1 MIFLCNIIKA
11 DYVFYDGGR
20 QSVSRE
26 YQAASTSRK
35 DLFEI
40 YNQREIILKAA
51 EDEAVE
57 IINSA
62 KIKADSETA
71 RHKKKA
77 YEDGYNEGIEI
88 GKKRG
93 YEEGYEAGYEKVSK
107 ILQDAN
113 KEKVRELLGM
123 IEKIENEKQKIIARY
138 EKELTDLSIDI
149 AEKIIR
155 NEIDAKDNVVAG
167 IIRSVISD
175 YRNVEW
181 IKIYIS
187 DKDDAIA
194 IQADKELI
202 NALKKISKDIKIEVS
217 GKLCKGSAIIETE
230 DGIVEA
236 SIDTQL
242 KNLREMVLS
251 KNAG

>member
-1 MIFLCNIIKA
+1 MIFLSNIIKA
-11 DYVFYDGGR
+11 DYVFYDAAV
-20 QSVSRE
+20 QAVSQE
-26 YQAASTSRK
+26 QKVISTPRK

-51 EDEAVE
+51 EDEAMK
-57 IINSA
+57 ILNSA
-62 KIKADSETA
+62 KSKAEAETA
-71 RHKKKA
+71 QYKKKA
-77 YEDGYNEGIEI
+77 YEEGYNEGIET
-88 GKKRG
+88 GREKG
-93 YEEGYEAGYEKVSK
+93 YEEGYETGYEKVSK

-113 KEKVRELLGM
+113 KEKVREL
-123 IEKIENEKQKIIARY
+123 IEMMDKIESEKQKIITKY
-138 EKELTDLSIDI
+138 EEGLTSLSIDI

-155 NEIDAKDNVVAG
+155 NEIDTKDSIVAG

-181 IKIYIS
+181 MKIYIS
-187 DKDDAIA
+187 DKDDTIA

-202 NALKKISKDIKIEVS
+202 GALKKISKDVKIEVL
-217 GKLCKGSAIIETE
+217 GKLGKGSAIIETG

-242 KNLREMVLS
+242 KNLREMVLN